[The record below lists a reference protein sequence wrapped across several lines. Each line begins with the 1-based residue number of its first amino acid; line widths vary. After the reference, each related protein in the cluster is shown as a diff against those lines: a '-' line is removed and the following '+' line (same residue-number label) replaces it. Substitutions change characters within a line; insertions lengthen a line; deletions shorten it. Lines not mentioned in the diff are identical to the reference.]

1 MERLGTVIA
10 MCLMSMCK
18 QLLIKSEGSNVTA
31 GEDCPLPREALS
43 FYRGGRGWGA
53 LLRTGL
59 AVFISTS
66 PFMDLW
72 RPTVR
77 DSISRGRDNGLL
89 GSRHAVSADG
99 RLGSHDILLEKTI
112 AMRLGRRM
120 G

>member
-1 MERLGTVIA
+1 MERLGTVFA
-10 MCLMSMCK
+10 MGLMSMCK

-53 LLRTGL
+53 LLRTERFYSRER
-59 AVFISTS
+59 AFNT
-66 PFMDLW
+66 LW